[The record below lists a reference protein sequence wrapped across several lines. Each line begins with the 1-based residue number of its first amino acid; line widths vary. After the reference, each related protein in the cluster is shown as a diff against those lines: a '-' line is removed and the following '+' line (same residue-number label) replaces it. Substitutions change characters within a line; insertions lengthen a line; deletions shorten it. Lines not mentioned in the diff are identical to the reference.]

1 MRAVG
6 HGRRDEMSA
15 EDALAVAAK
24 ASPQTAAED
33 DPGDPNGR
41 RVGDRV
47 AVVPEDYG
55 KVEVFGAIVSLSAQH
70 VAIRRVDDRV
80 GEIVV
85 HFPRAGFHVI
95 PA

>member
-1 MRAVG
+1 LTSAVWLRGRIKRSPESTKIFAGLARVAAWEEHMRAVG

-41 RVGDRV
+41 RVG
-47 AVVPEDYG
+47 G
-55 KVEVFGAIVSLSAQH
+55 QG
-70 VAIRRVDDRV
+70 RRR
-80 GEIVV
+80 
-85 HFPRAGFHVI
+85 P
-95 PA
+95 